1 MAANYSILAWRIP
14 WIEEPGGL
22 QSAHKHVTQK
32 QKKRKKE
39 VWAVQVKC
47 KLLKYFYVC
56 LNYNTYSSLLIT
68 VIHTQLYRTINADPE
83 SFPFLGT
90 KDVNNSLKRIS
101 YVKINISKELVQ
113 CNLLLLVQSDSVTLN
128 LSLQISFSCAN
139 VSKSLMAY

>member
-1 MAANYSILAWRIP
+1 MGYSQHTSMPHR
-14 WIEEPGGL
+14 
-22 QSAHKHVTQK
+22 
-32 QKKRKKE
+32 KRKKE
-39 VWAVQVKC
+39 KRSLSCPSEMQVIKVF
-47 KLLKYFYVC
+47 LSVC
-56 LNYNTYSSLLIT
+56 LNCNTYSSLLIT
-68 VIHTQLYRTINADPE
+68 VIQTSIQRYRTIHADPE

-113 CNLLLLVQSDSVTLN
+113 HNLLLLVQSNSVTLN